1 MDLQAAPPAASR
13 LLFLGKLLV
22 SALLLTILFWR
33 VDRASFLRTVQTLP
47 LKVFLGSVALY
58 VAGYLISTL
67 RWQRLLLAEGIRLPL
82 WRLALVYFEGA
93 FFNLFLPTLIGGDI
107 VRGYAIYRI
116 TRGHDASIAS
126 ILVDRLS
133 GFAALVGIALVA
145 LGAAYGKIRD
155 PQVAAMILA
164 VAAVFGGV
172 IAVLV
177 HDGMKRRASGL
188 LRLVG
193 LVRFQATLQGL
204 VEALQRYRGH
214 RRALTQALAL
224 SVLLQALIIVMYY
237 WIGAG
242 LNLGVPM
249 AYFFLYVPLITVVA
263 MLPVSVAGLGVREGG
278 AVYFFGK
285 IGVNTATALTMSLAW
300 FSITLVVSSLGGLA
314 FLLDTHA
321 ERRADARAR

>member
-1 MDLQAAPPAASR
+1 MARQAPPGGKGR
-13 LLFLGKLLV
+13 FVFLGKFLV
-22 SALLLTILFWR
+22 SALLLGILFWR
-33 VDRASFLRTVQTLP
+33 VDRASFFRAVQTLP
-47 LKVFLGSVALY
+47 LNVFLGSVGLY
-58 VAGYLISTL
+58 ILGYLISTL

-82 WRLALVYFEGA
+82 WRLTLVYFEGA

-133 GFAALVGIALVA
+133 GFAALVSIALIA
-145 LGAAYGKIRD
+145 LGAAYGRIRD
-155 PQVAAMILA
+155 PQVAFMILA
-164 VAAVFGGV
+164 VAAAFSAL
-172 IAVLV
+172 IAVLL
-177 HDGMKRRASGL
+177 HHGMKERAAGL
-188 LRLVG
+188 LGLVG
-193 LVRFQATLQGL
+193 LHRFQAGLQGL

-214 RRALTQALAL
+214 RRALTQAIVL
-224 SVLLQALIIVMYY
+224 SALLQALVIVVYY

-242 LNLGVPM
+242 LKLGLPI
-249 AYFFLYVPLITVVA
+249 AYFFLYVPLITVLA

-285 IGVNTATALTMSLAW
+285 VGVDTAAALTMSLAW

-314 FLLDTHA
+314 FLFDRHA
-321 ERRADARAR
+321 ARCGGAGGR